1 MGFFSNLFSKAEPQ
15 SKQPEHAF
23 IVQLKLSND
32 DFGTEEERN
41 TIHNLSDK
49 LSAAI
54 DSAGVGEFDGDE
66 FGGGTC
72 TLYMYGPD
80 ADALFATVDPVL
92 RSSTLSKGATA
103 VKRYGEATDPDAK
116 EEKVQY

>member
-1 MGFFSNLFSKAEPQ
+1 MGFLSKSTSQ

-23 IVQLKLSND
+23 IVELKLSND
-32 DFGTEEERN
+32 EYGTEDEGNR
-41 TIHNLSDK
+41 IHNLSDE
-49 LSAAI
+49 LLAAI

-72 TLYMYGPD
+72 SLYMYGPD
-80 ADALFATVDPVL
+80 VDALFKVVDPIL
-92 RSSTLSKGATA
+92 RSSPLTKGATA
-103 VKRYGEATDPDAK
+103 VKRYGEASDPAAK